1 MYDYS
6 PIGKIPLQTSAN
18 GSEELTGHFAKE
30 NELFIPRIWIYLCVN
45 RRSFNKKKETGK
57 IMYRNCSKRQT
68 NWRKLDLNVILESG
82 FGQNQMEYLGF
93 WVTHN
98 GVKPID

>member
-30 NELFIPRIWIYLCVN
+30 NELFIPRI
-45 RRSFNKKKETGK
+45 
-57 IMYRNCSKRQT
+57 
-68 NWRKLDLNVILESG
+68 
-82 FGQNQMEYLGF
+82 
-93 WVTHN
+93 
-98 GVKPID
+98 